1 MGCKVRGGAVL
12 YLATEG
18 GLSFANRLVALR
30 EKYPEHENV
39 KLAIRP
45 SPINLFNAEEDIAKV
60 EALIAAINK
69 KHGQVR
75 MLVIDTLARATQG
88 QMDENNNSEASKFI
102 KQLDAIRERT
112 GVHIMLIG
120 HSGKDANK
128 GLRGASSIKA
138 AADSE
143 IELTQDEGSKVRTA
157 KTTKQRDMETGRELH
172 FILERILLGQDV
184 DGDEVSTCVI
194 REATKD
200 EMEDVEKPKLKG
212 KNQKLFKQVFFQL
225 RGEGIGSPN
234 PVGAGWPNAR
244 QFWCIEETLLQ
255 DHFIGKLVGVLRPQ
269 QTWKQT
275 IDNLLS
281 NGNIAANQGK
291 IWLCGKDGKVS
302 DSEKEA
308 PF

>member
-1 MGCKVRGGAVL
+1 
-12 YLATEG
+12 
-18 GLSFANRLVALR
+18 
-30 EKYPEHENV
+30 
-39 KLAIRP
+39 
-45 SPINLFNAEEDIAKV
+45 
-60 EALIAAINK
+60 
-69 KHGQVR
+69 

-200 EMEDVEKPKLKG
+200 EMDDVEKPKLKG

-244 QFWCIEETLLQ
+244 QFWCIDEALLQ
-255 DHFIGKLVGVLRPQ
+255 DHFIGKLVGATRPQ

-275 IDNLLS
+275 LDVLLS
-281 NGNIAANQGK
+281 NGHIAANQGK

>member
-1 MGCKVRGGAVL
+1 
-12 YLATEG
+12 
-18 GLSFANRLVALR
+18 
-30 EKYPEHENV
+30 
-39 KLAIRP
+39 
-45 SPINLFNAEEDIAKV
+45 
-60 EALIAAINK
+60 
-69 KHGQVR
+69 

-200 EMEDVEKPKLKG
+200 EMDDVEKPKAKG

-244 QFWCIEETLLQ
+244 QFWCIDETLLQ
-255 DHFIGKLVGVLRPQ
+255 DHFIGKLVGATR
-269 QTWKQT
+269 
-275 IDNLLS
+275 
-281 NGNIAANQGK
+281 AATNMEADFRCAFIK
-291 IWLCGKDGKVS
+291 WAYCG
-302 DSEKEA
+302 
-308 PF
+308 